1 MNRILIIAFSVS
13 LVLTSCEKWTE
24 GMTNEIDIPPI
35 DPSIAATLIVA
46 EQDEEII
53 VEVSTNVNL
62 NDSIQYIS
70 DAVIQLTD
78 ESGNVIH
85 SLSSEHF
92 EENRYH
98 IHLDEEF
105 GISEGEITLSIDA
118 PELESITSTATMPVT
133 PNVELEFS
141 LASDTMQLWDEVIL
155 DRYTINL
162 QNDINRQENYMIYI
176 EQKYYD
182 DWKEEWTDWERS
194 WLFETAAV
202 DPRQEF
208 LYAFGSVALVSDET
222 VSTDPQGLNNIQLL
236 AFSDPELEDVERRV
250 IVESVSVGLKKFYQS
265 LDEYEMWSIDDLFA
279 EPNLI
284 YSNVSSGFGCFG
296 MYSSATI
303 EIE

>member
-105 GISEGEITLSIDA
+105 GIREGEITLSIDA
-118 PELESITSTATMPVT
+118 PELESV
-133 PNVELEFS
+133 N
-141 LASDTMQLWDEVIL
+141 QLRL
-155 DRYTINL
+155 C
-162 QNDINRQENYMIYI
+162 
-176 EQKYYD
+176 
-182 DWKEEWTDWERS
+182 
-194 WLFETAAV
+194 
-202 DPRQEF
+202 
-208 LYAFGSVALVSDET
+208 LYAKCRARIFTRVRYHAAL
-222 VSTDPQGLNNIQLL
+222 G
-236 AFSDPELEDVERRV
+236 
-250 IVESVSVGLKKFYQS
+250 
-265 LDEYEMWSIDDLFA
+265 
-279 EPNLI
+279 
-284 YSNVSSGFGCFG
+284 
-296 MYSSATI
+296 
-303 EIE
+303 

>member
-1 MNRILIIAFSVS
+1 MNRILIIAFAVS
-13 LVLTSCEKWTE
+13 LVFISCEKWTE

-46 EQDEEII
+46 EQDEEIV
-53 VEVSTNVNL
+53 VEVSTNVSL

-92 EENRYH
+92 AEKRYH
-98 IHLDEEF
+98 LHLDEEF
-105 GISEGEITLSIDA
+105 GIPEGEITLSVDA
-118 PELESITSTATMPVT
+118 PDLESVTSTATMPIPPEVD
-133 PNVELEFS
+133 LEFL
-141 LASDTMQLWDEVIL
+141 LASDTMQLFGGIIL

-162 QNDINRQENYMIYI
+162 PNDINRQENYMIYV

-182 DWKEEWTDWERS
+182 DWKGELIDWEPA
-194 WLFETAAV
+194 WLFETSAV
-202 DPRQEF
+202 DPRQQF

-222 VSTDPQGLNNIQLL
+222 VSADPLGMNNIQFLVV
-236 AFSDPELEDVERRV
+236 SDPWLEDVERRV
-250 IVESVSVGLKKFYQS
+250 RVESVSLGMKKFYQS
-265 LDEYEMWSIDDLFA
+265 LEEFEMWGIGDLLA
-279 EPNLI
+279 EPDLV

-296 MYSSATI
+296 LYSTRTI
-303 EIE
+303 EVE